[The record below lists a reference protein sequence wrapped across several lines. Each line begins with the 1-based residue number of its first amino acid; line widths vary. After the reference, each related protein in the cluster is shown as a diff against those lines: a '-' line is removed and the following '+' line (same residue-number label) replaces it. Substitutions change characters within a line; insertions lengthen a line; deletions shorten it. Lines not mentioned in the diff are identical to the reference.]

1 MPTFKKSHTHEE
13 TPMQIYVNIYCGLA
27 NSFFLTNEN
36 VKEENQKEKK
46 KNRKKTEKK

>member
-27 NSFFLTNEN
+27 NSFFFY
-36 VKEENQKEKK
+36 KRKCQRRKSKRK
-46 KNRKKTEKK
+46 KKTEKK